1 MSQCQNCGAE
11 ITSTFCTNCGAQV
24 DVPGAA
30 GPNKTVAVASQQ
42 PQSQPAQPYP
52 AQPYPG
58 QPYPAQ
64 PLPHRQSPLQLW
76 LGAGSFVVALLT
88 LVVSGLLYL
97 KSTLL
102 WAILTHTDY
111 NEWTALGYSEM
122 SWPTALTGGGVAI
135 VAAGVSIF
143 LKGRNRGL
151 AIAGLVLG
159 AIALTFGLVLA
170 A

>member
-24 DVPGAA
+24 DVPRAA

-52 AQPYPG
+52 AQP
-58 QPYPAQ
+58 
-64 PLPHRQSPLQLW
+64 LPHRQSPLQLW
-76 LGAGSFVVALLT
+76 LGAASFVVALLT